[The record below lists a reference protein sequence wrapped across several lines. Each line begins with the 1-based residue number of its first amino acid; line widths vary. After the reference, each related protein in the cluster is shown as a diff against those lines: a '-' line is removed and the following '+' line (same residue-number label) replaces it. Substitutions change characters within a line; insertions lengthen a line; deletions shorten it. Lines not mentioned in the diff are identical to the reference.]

1 MNRKFKIM
9 ISSDITYQK
18 LVSEIYYNDDLI
30 AQISQDDG
38 IDQPKIRIFQ
48 SDILF
53 SLKEFS
59 ETIEQAIKKLKD

>member
-1 MNRKFKIM
+1 M